1 MGQHVTSCQAN
12 SVSHAADVAVAQAFA
27 EGGGSGQ
34 CLVPTAISFVHTRTF
49 RVAALLTAV
58 VAMSAADLHMT
69 LTHLLGAGMGEGN
82 PIARWVMS
90 ANCVWALGLF
100 KLGLVGIST
109 LILWKVRARFSAEL
123 AAWLCCGVMV
133 WLTMQWKAYGEALPA
148 LTPVIHRMATIDDES
163 SDWVKFHVD

>member
-1 MGQHVTSCQAN
+1 MAQLFTTCQFNAAN
-12 SVSHAADVAVAQAFA
+12 QSRPVNGSRVAAGGDHA
-27 EGGGSGQ
+27 
-34 CLVPTAISFVHTRTF
+34 LVPTAISFVQTRTF

-58 VAMSAADLHMT
+58 VAMSLADLYLT
-69 LTHLLGAGMGEGN
+69 LTHLRGAGMGEGN

-90 ANCVWALGLF
+90 ANCIWALGAF
-100 KLGLVGIST
+100 KLGLMGIST
-109 LILWKVRARFSAEL
+109 LILWKVRQRGSAEI

-133 WLTMQWKAYGEALPA
+133 WLTMQWKAYSEALPA